1 MPTIDEQLAKHEAA
15 VIWQQRKSPLGG
27 NDTAVK
33 PGIQMG
39 LRLLLGQGSQSST
52 AQRANAVRD
61 HVQTIVRKRTEVMV
75 KITGHNPDMA
85 GFARSLD
92 YVSRSGRYK
101 HKAEESLE
109 LEDDAGQIYRGLQG
123 REMLRRAW
131 ALGGPSVPEAVVL
144 PPGVDR
150 KKAPRQILKI
160 IYSMPAHVGRESV
173 TAAARAAITETF
185 GRHQFVMAHHADTD
199 NHHTHLLIKMVD
211 MDGRRMNPRKA
222 DLQVWRDEFAK
233 QLNLR
238 GIEAAATRRRVRL
251 KREKG
256 VSQAVREMR
265 ARGVVPSR
273 DRSAQTQP
281 RAAQAAREN
290 DARML
295 GVYADIAQTL
305 RASPDPLDRAL
316 ADELVTTLKTQG
328 HSLPV
333 GIKPNAPRPSP

>member
-1 MPTIDEQLAKHEAA
+1 MPTTDELLAKHEAA
-15 VIWQQRKSPLGG
+15 LIWQQRKSPLRN
-27 NDTAVK
+27 NDQAVK

-39 LRLLLGQGSQSST
+39 LRLLLGQASQTST
-52 AQRANAVRD
+52 SQRANAVRD

-75 KITGHNPDMA
+75 KITGNNPDMA
-85 GFARSLD
+85 GFARSLE

-173 TAAARAAITETF
+173 TAAARAAIKETF
-185 GRHQFVMAHHADTD
+185 GRHQYVMAHHADTD

-222 DLQVWRDEFAK
+222 DLQDWREAFAK

-238 GIEAAATRRRVRL
+238 GIEAASTRRRVRL

-305 RASPDPLDRAL
+305 RTSPDPMDRAL
-316 ADELVTTLKTQG
+316 ADELVMTLKAQG
-328 HSLPV
+328 HSLPL
-333 GIKPNAPRPSP
+333 GIQPHGPRPSL